1 MHSIKPIPSL
11 REFLRFALFLVLV
24 TLGMQ
29 SFAAS
34 QASGR
39 AYGVNVT
46 ADVLGAGLG
55 IPLADTQLRN
65 APLDFNED
73 VTVANVGVNALI
85 LGVGTGVIQSSTQSI
100 LTQNSVVSNA
110 KVDGLSIKV
119 GLEELLGAGVITS
132 QARMTCEG
140 GLPKG
145 SGESAILNGKGFL
158 AGVNAA
164 VTTSIPI
171 VGISIPLVAD
181 VSGTVFINEQNQV
194 GNTMTVNA
202 VRVQLNLSLL
212 GAHILSASVVV
223 GHSEATLKDCKPTVT
238 LDALLPID
246 ASNQSAFPVSGTCS
260 PGSNDV
266 QMTSNPTGV
275 QKALACLANGTFQGT
290 VDVHL
295 LSDGPVSLTAT
306 QTVSG
311 FPPASATRTTTKQTT
326 VTPPTPVV
334 TIASAPGINAA
345 NQSSY
350 GVSGTCSANGTSVN
364 VSIGGV
370 AASANCSNS
379 AWSVTGVNVS
389 SVPDGSVTVS
399 ASQTVSGVT
408 GTATPVST
416 SKDATPPT
424 VAVTS
429 APAITTANQ
438 SSYVVSGTCT
448 ENGMAVSVNVGGIP
462 AVPAPT
468 CSGGTW
474 TAPGVDASGLPT
486 GQVTITVS
494 QVDSAG
500 NTGSGTRTTTKD
512 AAQSEVSVTSAPAI
526 NVANQSSYGG
536 VAGTCSASGGQVSV
550 AIGSINATAA
560 CSGGNWS
567 VSGVNVK
574 ALPDGAVK
582 VTATQTIG
590 GSPVSGTRMTTKDA
604 TAPSV
609 SIITAP
615 TIDGTNQTSYSAS
628 GTCTTGDGV
637 VTVQIG
643 SIKVTATCVNGTW
656 SISGVKVG
664 GLPKGKVTIT
674 ASQTDAAG
682 NTGSSSREVDKTTDS
697 DGSIGTVTDPLGAVA
712 PQNGTWIISAELNGE
727 PGRGMGIDV
736 QNGTLFM
743 QVYNYL
749 STGAPTFHTAVGK
762 LEDNK
767 VTAPL
772 LFFKGGRYFGSGA
785 IDGQQAGSAG
795 DVEVTFTSRTTGT
808 IKFPGETAVPM
819 QRYDYE
825 GTPANVFADPALVDR
840 WAIAELTTDNR
851 PIRVWWADIGTSD
864 QVKLNYDWTG
874 STRAWP
880 YSSSTQLTVH
890 GFDGTLTAPIFAA
903 CDYSGASRLF
913 NCTGD
918 SISAQGTKSS
928 VTLALQ
934 RSLDQLSGTIQVANG
949 DKRRIVGMRI
959 TRSGYKE
966 VNGKTERAVY
976 FPAHSAPESGTWV
989 ISSELNGKAGR
1000 GMTLDQQKPANAAER
1015 MVFMSVYDYVK
1026 SGDSTFH
1033 SAFGA
1038 LDQASSSDLELI
1050 QYKGGRYF
1058 GSSEKTATFL
1068 ENSGKVEKHSYVS
1081 PVLGTVEFPGEDEVL
1096 NERYYFGIESDSV
1109 NSLVGSWALLS
1120 SKAGVRSMFFNFV
1133 PGQGGTVIDQTTG
1146 YTCSKE
1152 VFKEFDF
1159 RCVSTTPGST
1169 DPVLRFTPAYFSAAG
1184 AIVGDGDPATAGELT
1199 LMRVRDAGG
1208 KLVQSGSL
1216 FPAK

>member
-1 MHSIKPIPSL
+1 MLLSWG
-11 REFLRFALFLVLV
+11 AL
-24 TLGMQ
+24 

-34 QASGR
+34 KGSGQAFGLLATANVLSG
-39 AYGVNVT
+39 GVN
-46 ADVLGAGLG
+46 LN
-55 IPLADTQLRN
+55 IPFADTELQN
-65 APLDFNED
+65 APPDFNKPAH
-73 VTVANVGVNALI
+73 VAQVGVDAGI
-85 LGVGTGVIQSSTQSI
+85 LSVGTGVIDTSTQS
-100 LTQNSVVSNA
+100 LLSKNSVVSTT
-110 KVDGLSIKV
+110 KVDGLKL
-119 GLEELLGAGVITS
+119 GLLGQNLLGAGVITS
-132 QARMTCEG
+132 EARMTCENG
-140 GLPKG
+140 VPKG
-145 SGESAILNGKGFL
+145 SGDTKILQGTGWLENVSL
-158 AGVNAA
+158 GVNTDITLADINVLGLA
-164 VTTSIPI
+164 K
-171 VGISIPLVAD
+171 VGATIR
-181 VSGTVFINEQNQV
+181 INEQIPS
-194 GNTMTVNA
+194 GNKMVVNA
-202 VRVQLNLSLL
+202 VRIQVNASLLADLLGKLLSLN
-212 GAHILSASVVV
+212 VTV
-223 GHSEATLKDCKPTVT
+223 GHAEATMDDCKPSVT
-238 LDALLPID
+238 LNPLPPITVV
-246 ASNQSAFPVSGTCS
+246 NQAAVPVSGTCS
-260 PGSNDV
+260 AGSNDV
-266 QMTSNPTGV
+266 AMTSAPAGV
-275 QKALACLANGTFQGT
+275 QQTLACAADSTFLGT
-290 VDVHL
+290 VNATQVN
-295 LSDGPVSLTAT
+295 DGQVIITAT

-311 FPPASATRTTTKQTT
+311 QPPASASQTTTKVTT
-326 VTPPTPVV
+326 STPVV
-334 TIASAPGINAA
+334 TISQPPFINAA

-350 GVSGTCSANGTSVN
+350 GVSGTCSANGTLVN

-399 ASQTVSGVT
+399 ASQMVGNLQ

-448 ENGMAVSVNVGGIP
+448 ENGMSVSVNVGGIP

-512 AAQSEVSVTSAPAI
+512 AAQSAVSVTSAPAI

-550 AIGSINATAA
+550 AIGSVNATAA

-615 TIDGTNQTSYSAS
+615 TIDGTNQSSYSAS

-949 DKRRIVGMRI
+949 DKHRIVGMRI